1 MDDALE
7 RLQEASNHQALA
19 EVLTREAKES
29 AEADLEALIEE
40 GDVEIDVTVRIGDSG
55 ELVAELYHNGL
66 VEQLYEE
73 LPIESV
79 RVVQQQPAEIS
90 VRDQPEDRRL
100 REVESVIEE
109 VAEDEEGEGDGASI
123 EEVVAEGRS
132 LGLGRREVLEYV
144 ESLKQDGA
152 AYHPADGRIA
162 LT

>member
-40 GDVEIDVTVRIGDSG
+40 GDVEIDVTVRVGDSG